1 MKISFLASHGGSAA
15 KQIISSIRGNEL
27 AAEVGIVITNNHD
40 SDIYRW
46 CQENKVNVYHIS
58 GRTHP
63 NEEDKDKAIL
73 KVLTD
78 TDTDLVVL
86 SGYMKKIGPLA
97 LKEYSNRILNI
108 HPSLLPRFGGKGFYG
123 DRVHAAV
130 IESGDAQSGATVQFI
145 NEEYD
150 EGPMICQ
157 KAVDVEIGETVASL
171 KRKVQ
176 AIEGELYIDAIQN
189 IISDTG

>member
-15 KQIISSIRGNEL
+15 KQIISAIRGNEL

-46 CQENKVNVYHIS
+46 CQENTVNVCHIS

-63 NEEDKDKAIL
+63 NEDDKDKAIL

-78 TDTDLVVL
+78 TGTDLVVL

-97 LKEYSNRILNI
+97 LKEYSNRMLNI
-108 HPSLLPRFGGKGFYG
+108 HPSLLPRYGGKGFYG
-123 DRVHAAV
+123 DKVHAAV

-157 KAVDVEIGETVASL
+157 KVVDVELGETVASL

-189 IISDTG
+189 IVSDAD